1 MARALSQPAATPV
14 TVLKGVGPE
23 REKALASLEVDNV
36 LDLLTL
42 YPRRYLDRTREAK
55 IADLRVGEEA
65 TVFVEVKSTNGRRV
79 RGGKAMVTCDVGDG
93 SSRLRITF
101 FNQPW
106 RERQLRPGMQVLV
119 FGKLDVYQGR
129 KQMTNPVVDLV
140 GDRTGKIIP
149 VYPQSDKARL
159 YTWDI
164 ARWLDEVLD
173 RAGTFA

>member
-1 MARALSQPAATPV
+1 MARALSQLAATPV

-55 IADLRVGEEA
+55 IADLHVGEEA

-79 RGGKAMVTCDVGDG
+79 RCGKAMVTCDVSDG

-101 FNQPW
+101 FNQAW

-119 FGKLDVYQGR
+119 FGKLDVYQ
-129 KQMTNPVVDLV
+129 
-140 GDRTGKIIP
+140 
-149 VYPQSDKARL
+149 
-159 YTWDI
+159 
-164 ARWLDEVLD
+164 
-173 RAGTFA
+173 